1 MQASR
6 TAKAAAVTV
15 LTAGSLFL
23 GLGAASGPVGSGS
36 QDSGRQS
43 MAATNLPK
51 NDFGWQ
57 VVLAGDFGWQ

>member
-1 MQASR
+1 MRTIR

-15 LTAGSLFL
+15 LAAGSLLL
-23 GLGAASGPVGSGS
+23 GLETASGATASGS

-43 MAATNLPK
+43 FAGAHLLK

-57 VVLAGDFGWQ
+57 